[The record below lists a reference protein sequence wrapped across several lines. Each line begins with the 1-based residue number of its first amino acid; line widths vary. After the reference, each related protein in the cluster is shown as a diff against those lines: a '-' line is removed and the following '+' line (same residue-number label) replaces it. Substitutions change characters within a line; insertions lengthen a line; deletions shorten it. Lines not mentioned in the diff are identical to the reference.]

1 MKLNFNSTDE
11 KPLPE
16 LEGFYEEFLQK
27 RLTELQVLHTALQ
40 SQNLSVVAHLA
51 HQWKGFCAP
60 YGFAQL
66 GLLATELEAHVSDGN
81 HDECH
86 LVVDRMRTYLTEKA
100 RRLRA

>member
-16 LEGFYEEFLQK
+16 LKAFYEEFLQK
-27 RLTELQVLHTALQ
+27 RISELQILQTALQ
-40 SQNLSVVAHLA
+40 SQNLSAVAHVA

-66 GLLATELEAHVSDGN
+66 GVLASELEASVSDEN
-81 HDECH
+81 HEQCR
-86 LVVDRMRTYLTEKA
+86 VVIERMRTYLAEKA
-100 RRLRA
+100 RHHRP